1 MESRDKQI
9 NRRAFFK
16 GGAAFAGG
24 LGAMIATG
32 NSSLFGAVPPSDRI
46 TVGYIGVGA
55 RAQQIM
61 DSMLMIPGL
70 EIVNVCDAYTGRVK
84 RAITRANGRP
94 KEVKDYRQILQD
106 KSVDAVVIAT
116 PDHWHKQMA
125 IEAVEAGKDVYIEK
139 PLTYKIDEGI
149 EIINAVK
156 ASDRVFQVGSQGI
169 SSATQQKA
177 REVIASGKLGQIT
190 MIRAYYNRN
199 TAGGA
204 WIYPIPPD
212 ANRQTVDWEKFLGPA
227 PQRAFSLPRFFRWR
241 CYQDYSGGIATDLFV
256 HLCTTIHFLM
266 DVQAPSQVMGM
277 GDLYRWRTSRDVPDS
292 INASLKYNEGFM
304 VNMSGTF
311 NNTMTSGQGFQ
322 ILGTEGSLEVGGRL
336 TFHPEAPV
344 ENDRWVV
351 RSWPTEMETAYY
363 ADPKMIEYEQKARAR
378 AAAAQPEQ
386 IEVVGENDAT
396 KAHLENWVGCIKNRN
411 TPLEDAVM
419 GHRACSVA
427 HMVNQSIAT
436 GNSVWWDF
444 QRDNIKKW

>member
-1 MESRDKQI
+1 MESREKQI
-9 NRRAFFK
+9 NRRSFIR

-24 LGAMIATG
+24 LGAMIAAG
-32 NSSLFGAVPPSDRI
+32 NSSLFGAVPPSDKI
-46 TVGYIGVGA
+46 TVGFIGVGA

-61 DSMLMIPGL
+61 DSMIQIPGL

-84 RAITRANGRP
+84 RAISRANGRP
-94 KEVKDYRQILQD
+94 KAVEDYRRILQD

-139 PLTYKIDEGI
+139 PLTYNVDEGI

-169 SSATQQKA
+169 SSGIQQKA
-177 REVIASGKLGQIT
+177 RDVIGSGKLGQIT
-190 MIRAYYNRN
+190 MIRAYFNRN

-212 ANRQTVDWEKFLGPA
+212 ANRSTVDWEKFLGPA
-227 PQRAFSLPRFFRWR
+227 PQRAFDLPRFFRWR

-256 HLCTTIHFLM
+256 HLCTTIHYLM
-266 DVQAPSQVMGM
+266 DVPAPVQVMGM
-277 GDLYRWRTSRDVPDS
+277 GDLYRWKTSRDVPDS
-292 INASLKYNEGFM
+292 INASLKYREGFM

-311 NNTMTSGQGFQ
+311 NNTMTSGSGFQ
-322 ILGTEGSLEVGGRL
+322 VLGTEGSLEIGGRL
-336 TFHPEAPV
+336 TFHPETPV

-351 RSWPTEMETAYY
+351 RSWEKSLDDAYY
-363 ADPKMIEYEQKARAR
+363 ADPKMIEYEEKARAR
-378 AAAAQPEQ
+378 SAARKPEV
-386 IEVVGENDAT
+386 IMSGGEGDST
-396 KAHLENWVGCIKNRN
+396 KAHLEHWVGCIKNRN
-411 TPLEDAVM
+411 TPLENAEV

-427 HMVNQSIAT
+427 HMVNMSIAS
-436 GNSVWWDF
+436 GNSMWWDF
-444 QRDNIKKW
+444 ERDNIRKW